1 MTNENKVQQFFS
13 NAKKDESWLK
23 KAQWRK
29 ENRHWL
35 DRSFDIAVEVLAA
48 IKSRKMTQ
56 VELAEKLGV
65 SAQYVNKL
73 LKGQENLTLDTIGK
87 LEKVLSISLIE
98 IKTSSAIEETPVLAE
113 KKKQNQPVEKTIT
126 LKVKLEPIKKKEGLA
141 NKVYLSKVNH
151 KYVKAYELPE
161 VESDYS
167 MVAEPLAKYGYGR
180 EG

>member
-98 IKTSSAIEETPVLAE
+98 IKTSSAKEETPILAE

-126 LKVKLEPIKKKEGLA
+126 LKVKLESIKKKEKLA
-141 NKVYLSKVNH
+141 NTSVQSKVQP
-151 KYVKAYELPE
+151 KYIKAYQVGK
-161 VESDYS
+161 VENNYA
-167 MVAEPLAKYGYGR
+167 MVAEALTEYNCGN
-180 EG
+180 

>member
-1 MTNENKVQQFFS
+1 MTNENKVQQLFS

-98 IKTSSAIEETPVLAE
+98 IKTSSAIEETPTLPE

-126 LKVKLEPIKKKEGLA
+126 LKVKLKPIKKIEKLA
-141 NKVYLSKVNH
+141 NTSVQSKVQP
-151 KYVKAYELPE
+151 KYIKAYEVGT
-161 VESDYS
+161 VESDYM
-167 MVAEPLAKYGYGR
+167 MVAEALSEYSYGN
-180 EG
+180 